1 LLGSTY
7 VVIAT
12 DRSDAQTE
20 IKPTGESCDFATSKK
35 LKDVKICYF
44 GSTAEVAFPTSNML
58 KCYITLTV
66 SRYFRS
72 VPQILKQT
80 IVISSQKKKSK
91 RLLLICTTDLL

>member
-58 KCYITLTV
+58 PAKKKSNMLKCYITLTV

-72 VPQILKQT
+72 VQQILKQT
-80 IVISSQKKKSK
+80 IVI
-91 RLLLICTTDLL
+91 DLYN